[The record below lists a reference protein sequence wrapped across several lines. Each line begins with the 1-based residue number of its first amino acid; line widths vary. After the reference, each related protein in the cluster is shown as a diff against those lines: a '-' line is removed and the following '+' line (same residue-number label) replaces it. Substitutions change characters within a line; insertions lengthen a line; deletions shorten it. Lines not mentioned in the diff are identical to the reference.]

1 MVSLRIQPSNT
12 NDTAGLS
19 CLMGSF
25 PLYYN
30 CDFQLNNSR
39 VFLDPLRWK
48 KKCAEFAMLAFFFC
62 FCSLLTGDQ
71 KKNKFPSKVRQGSP
85 TSPFFLFF
93 LEEKGTLSKLLKE
106 VSMFLG
112 MNWESRHKIK
122 WRGISAET
130 TFHFVILWKKSPTER
145 WGVNFTSSF
154 KTRP

>member
-1 MVSLRIQPSNT
+1 M
-12 NDTAGLS
+12 
-19 CLMGSF
+19 
-25 PLYYN
+25 
-30 CDFQLNNSR
+30 
-39 VFLDPLRWK
+39 K

-85 TSPFFLFF
+85 TLPFFLFF

-122 WRGISAET
+122 
-130 TFHFVILWKKSPTER
+130 
-145 WGVNFTSSF
+145 
-154 KTRP
+154 